1 MSDRSM
7 SLSARRA
14 RPAALPGGGPD
25 IGLLYHQ
32 HHGWLF
38 NWLRRKL
45 LCPQDAADLSH
56 DTFVRLITGAPPQL
70 VEPRAYLL
78 VIASRL
84 LINRNQRQRIER
96 EALHSVAVLLEGR
109 DRRGPEQVVGARD
122 LLSRVLH
129 LLLEELPEKPR
140 RAFLLAR
147 LDGLGYR
154 AIGERLG
161 VSESSVK
168 QYLARCLAHC
178 HERLYDALEQGAR
191 HE

>member
-1 MSDRSM
+1 MTSR
-7 SLSARRA
+7 SLSVPRRRDTA
-14 RPAALPGGGPD
+14 GASSGAMPD
-25 IGLLYHQ
+25 IGLLYHE

-45 LCPQDAADLSH
+45 LSPQDAADLSH
-56 DTFVRLITGAPPQL
+56 DTFLRLITGGPARIH
-70 VEPRAYLL
+70 EPRAYLL

-96 EALHSVAVLLEGR
+96 EALYSVAVLLEGT
-109 DRRGPEQVVGARD
+109 DRRGPEQVAGARD

-129 LLLEELPEKPR
+129 LLLEELPDKPR
-140 RAFLLAR
+140 RAFLMAR
-147 LDGLGYR
+147 LEGLSYR
-154 AIGERLG
+154 AIGERLA

-178 HERLYDALEQGAR
+178 HWRLHDALEQGAGQ
-191 HE
+191 

>member
-1 MSDRSM
+1 MAQRSLPMSGR
-7 SLSARRA
+7 LGTL
-14 RPAALPGGGPD
+14 AAPSNEAPD
-25 IGLLYHQ
+25 IGLLYHE
-32 HHGWLF
+32 HHGWLL

-56 DTFVRLITGAPPQL
+56 DTFVRLITGAPAKL

-84 LINRNQRQRIER
+84 LINRHQRERIER
-96 EALHSVAVLLEGR
+96 DALYTVAVLLEGT
-109 DRRGPEQVVGARD
+109 DQRGPERVTNARD

-140 RAFLLAR
+140 KAFLLAR
-147 LDGLGYR
+147 LEGLSYR
-154 AIGERLG
+154 AIAERLD

-178 HERLYDALEQGAR
+178 HWRLYDALEAGGAP
-191 HE
+191 